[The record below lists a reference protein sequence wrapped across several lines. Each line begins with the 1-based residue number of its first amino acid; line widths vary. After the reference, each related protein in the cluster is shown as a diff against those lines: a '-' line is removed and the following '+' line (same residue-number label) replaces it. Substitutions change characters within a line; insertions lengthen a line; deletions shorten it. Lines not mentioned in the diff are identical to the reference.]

1 MNTALPLPATS
12 RLSAPP
18 LGKLLREVRVLA
30 DFRRGWR
37 VGPALETRHRGGAG
51 RPVMVL
57 PGFLASDGSTV
68 MLRRTLKAAGYR
80 VHGWGLGRNMGVRA
94 DMLERLD
101 ERLDRIGR
109 DSAAPVML
117 VGWSLGGLIAREY
130 AKHAPE
136 RIGRV
141 VTLGSPFS
149 GDPRAN
155 HAWRLYELINRHP
168 VDQPP
173 LAVTLAEKPP
183 VPTIALWSDNDG
195 VVAPASARGLPGEA
209 DRAVEVACGHMG
221 FTTAPDALNAILD
234 ALAD

>member
-1 MNTALPLPATS
+1 MMTALSYRAAVRPA
-12 RLSAPP
+12 APP

-37 VGPALETRHRGGAG
+37 VGPALPVARRGCGQ
-51 RPVMVL
+51 PVLVV

-68 MLRRTLKAAGYR
+68 MLRRTLRAAGYR
-80 VHGWGLGRNMGVRA
+80 AHGWGLGRNMGVRA

-101 ERLDRIGR
+101 ARLDRIAKG
-109 DSAAPVML
+109 DGAPVML

-130 AKHAPE
+130 AKHAPD
-136 RIGRV
+136 RIDRV

-168 VDQPP
+168 VDRPP

-183 VPTIALWSDNDG
+183 VPTIALWSANDG
-195 VVAPASARGLPGEA
+195 VIAPDCARGRPGEA

-221 FTTAPDALNAILD
+221 FTTDPDTINAILD
-234 ALAD
+234 ALAE